1 MRLRIPQIISFHP
14 HICTFEHLFVV
25 TKENMTM
32 TKRFVVA
39 VKQLKKK
46 TTHSHG
52 VEICM
57 RSSDTYQTTNDET
70 THNNDA

>member
-46 TTHSHG
+46 QLIHM
-52 VEICM
+52 E
-57 RSSDTYQTTNDET
+57 
-70 THNNDA
+70 